1 MRFFGDNF
9 SQHFFLP
16 NLDIPIKYKS
26 YRIFGKF
33 WNVWNLTRFLAN
45 YNFEKA
51 CEKLIPNTGEKEN
64 DVNVGPV
71 FIRDEFEDWSKAEVQ
86 LFEEGNQKYSKDFL
100 SIRDDFLPWKE
111 IASIIEF
118 YYMWK
123 TSDRCVDQVR
133 FLNFFKFW

>member
-1 MRFFGDNF
+1 M
-9 SQHFFLP
+9 
-16 NLDIPIKYKS
+16 
-26 YRIFGKF
+26 
-33 WNVWNLTRFLAN
+33 
-45 YNFEKA
+45 
-51 CEKLIPNTGEKEN
+51 LIPNTSGNEE

-111 IASIIEF
+111 LPSIIEF

-123 TSDRCVDQVR
+123 TSDRCVDQV
-133 FLNFFKFW
+133 NY